1 MQLVTTMMYRDLKRA
16 FGFRTLGIWAVMAAF
31 TVYFFFFSNGRREL
45 VENNRLEYMSLF
57 LPLII
62 FGAWAVMAVF
72 FDLISAD
79 RERNVLDCILCSGTT
94 KRHVFIAKIV
104 TTAIVSLVLSF
115 IYLAPITIIVT
126 CLSSTEKAAM
136 IGKYLIPLW
145 GFIMVFAALGLMISV
160 FARSSKA
167 AMIWSLAA
175 GLVLMPRFFIL
186 IPEGIG
192 KVLNLSQQTVDNISM
207 ISPGIMMEAL
217 SNPNNASSWTTA
229 VIGFTIGIVVL
240 FGIAYVAFQNQ
251 DEYNYGE

>member
-1 MQLVTTMMYRDLKRA
+1 MKPVTKLMCRDLKRA
-16 FGFRTLGIWAVMAAF
+16 FGLQTLGIWVVMALF
-31 TVYFFFFSNGRREL
+31 TIYFFFFSNGRREL

-94 KRHVFIAKIV
+94 KKHVFMAKLIA
-104 TTAIVSLVLSF
+104 TAIVSLALSF

-126 CLSSTEKAAM
+126 CLSSVEKAAM
-136 IGKYLIPLW
+136 IAKYLLPLW

-167 AMIWSLAA
+167 AMIWSLAS
-175 GLVLMPRFFIL
+175 GLVLMPRFFAL

-192 KVLNLSQQTVDNISM
+192 KILSLSPQTVEKISM
-207 ISPGIMMEAL
+207 VSPGIMMEAL
-217 SNPNNASSWTTA
+217 SNPNNTSSWTTA
-229 VIGFTIGIVVL
+229 VVGFTIGIVAL
-240 FGIAYVAFQNQ
+240 FGIAYMAFQNQ

>member
-1 MQLVTTMMYRDLKRA
+1 MKIITKLVSRDLKRA
-16 FGFRTLGIWAVMAAF
+16 VGLRTLGIWLMMAVF
-31 TVYFFFFSNGRREL
+31 TIYFFFFSNGRREL
-45 VENNRLEYMSLF
+45 VENNRLEYMAVF

-94 KRHVFIAKIV
+94 KKHVFIAKII
-104 TTAIVSLVLSF
+104 TTAVISLFLSF
-115 IYLAPITIIVT
+115 IYLAPITIIIT
-126 CLSSTEKAAM
+126 SMSSIEKAAM
-136 IGKYLIPLW
+136 IGKYLLPLW

-160 FARSSKA
+160 LARSSKA
-167 AMIWSLAA
+167 AMIWSLAS
-175 GLVLMPRFFIL
+175 GLVLMPRFFVL

-192 KVLNLSQQTVDNISM
+192 KALNLSQQTVEKISM

-217 SNPNNASSWTTA
+217 SNPSNTADWTTA
-229 VIGFTIGIVVL
+229 AFGFTIGIVVL
-240 FGIAYVAFQNQ
+240 FGIAFVAFKNQ